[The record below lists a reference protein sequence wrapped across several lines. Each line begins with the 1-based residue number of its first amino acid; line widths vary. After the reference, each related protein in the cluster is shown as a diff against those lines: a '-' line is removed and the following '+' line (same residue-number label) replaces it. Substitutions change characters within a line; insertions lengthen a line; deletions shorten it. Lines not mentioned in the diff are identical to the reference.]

1 LINKLRRDSS
11 ELVWYLKLYTQN
23 GEVSTYGQQGN
34 EKHDLEQA
42 ERQAKEKARLHIRQ
56 EKFTP
61 ETKEQREGNPIE
73 TTLFDVRQSS
83 GRSGSY
89 SEDFSPRST
98 SDGGSLSK
106 KRKASALKSSE
117 AEASNLG
124 KLKQKKVEEL
134 EIKKAKR

>member
-1 LINKLRRDSS
+1 LINKLQRDLS
-11 ELVWYLKLYTQN
+11 ELVWYLKLHTQN
-23 GEVSTYGQQGN
+23 GEVSTYGQQAGN

-61 ETKEQREGNPIE
+61 ETKEQREGNLIE

-89 SEDFSPRST
+89 SEDFSPRSI
-98 SDGGSLSK
+98 SDGGSL
-106 KRKASALKSSE
+106 KS
-117 AEASNLG
+117 
-124 KLKQKKVEEL
+124 
-134 EIKKAKR
+134 